1 MAMVAEMLMET
12 ESDFRMDLAM
22 AALVEKETKD
32 EYLRMEEALEEIATK
47 TTFSEMTGANLM
59 NSEQLIRSRDRMIG
73 TARGA
78 LPKKGE
84 A

>member
-12 ESDFRMDLAM
+12 ESDFRMDLAF

-32 EYLRMEEALEEIATK
+32 EYLRMEEALEEIA
-47 TTFSEMTGANLM
+47 G
-59 NSEQLIRSRDRMIG
+59 SRMSGDMMCKELEFADFKEERDIMILS
-73 TARGA
+73 ARAA

-84 A
+84 S